1 MKRIILLAIIM
12 GIASCLSGCA
22 IQHGG
27 AMPNSFSRANAPGWT
42 SIEMRDELE
51 YTKAWNIVVNILVRD
66 FEIKVLAKDEG
77 YIQTGWLHSW
87 SGIYQANYRVRV
99 IVKFSD
105 DRQKLELKPEA
116 QYLIGV
122 NWQIGV
128 DSRLVS
134 TLKSDLMGTLSRT
147 TR

>member
-1 MKRIILLAIIM
+1 MKRIILLAITM
-12 GIASCLSGCA
+12 GIASCLTGCA
-22 IQHGG
+22 IQQGG
-27 AMPNSFSRANAPGWT
+27 AMPKSFSRANAPGWT
-42 SIEMRDELE
+42 SIELRDELE